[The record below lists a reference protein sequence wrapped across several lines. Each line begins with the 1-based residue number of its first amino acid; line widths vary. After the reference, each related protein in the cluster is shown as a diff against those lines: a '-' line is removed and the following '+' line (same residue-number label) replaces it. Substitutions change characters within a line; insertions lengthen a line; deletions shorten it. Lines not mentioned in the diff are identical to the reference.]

1 MKQGLMKGIAIA
13 VFVAAM
19 SVSSTASAAG
29 PNIACTSSLA
39 GKTVY
44 ILSNGWRYYYI
55 CRPPTWIFV
64 RACPVGGGSC
74 IS

>member
-1 MKQGLMKGIAIA
+1 MKQGIMKGIAIA

-19 SVSSTASAAG
+19 SISSAASAAG
-29 PNIACTSSLA
+29 PNIVCAGSLT

-44 ILSNGWRYYYI
+44 ILSGGYRHYYI
-55 CRPPTWIFV
+55 CRPPVWVYV
-64 RACPVGGGSC
+64 RSCPVNGGPC

>member
-29 PNIACTSSLA
+29 PNIVCSTSLA

-44 ILSNGWRYYYI
+44 IQSGGWRYYYI
-55 CRPPTWIFV
+55 CRPPTWVFV
-64 RACPVGGGSC
+64 KACPIGGGPCLS
-74 IS
+74 